1 MCVKESDVK
10 KIADEAIGWIK
21 DGIRPSASAGS
32 FHYLIDFFFWKSL
45 NFLLFVL
52 VSTYVRKTVQTNP
65 NVKMSKNKKKK
76 LKKKEKLNQ
85 LKLINVSN
93 NLYLNNF

>member
-21 DGIRPSASAGS
+21 DGIRPSASAGI
-32 FHYLIDFFFWKSL
+32 FHYLIECYFFK
-45 NFLLFVL
+45 FLFCSVL

-85 LKLINVSN
+85 LKLLNVSN
-93 NLYLNNF
+93 NLFLNNF